1 MSTTDWID
9 SCASD
14 DPRQS
19 IRTARAWTGLRALSP
34 FMTSRVGYLCDGVM
48 DLQWGAAQRRPVN
61 AKIVK
66 KKKKVVIVTIIRIN
80 L

>member
-34 FMTSRVGYLCDGVM
+34 FMTSR
-48 DLQWGAAQRRPVN
+48 AAQRRPVN